1 MNSDLLL
8 RSRRL
13 LLAVLALALAFVGV
27 AQSQVPKTHR
37 VGYLQTASAEEQA
50 HLTRAFEDAMREL
63 GYTEGRNVVYERRF
77 ADGDPGR
84 LPGLAAELVALK
96 VDVIVTGANPVID
109 AVKKATSS
117 IPVVMAASRDP
128 VGSGYVASFARPG
141 GNITGVTSAPTVE
154 SIGKTLEIFREAV
167 PHARRIALLWNPGPS
182 DAATV
187 RTVAEDAA
195 RRTGVSLFVVELR
208 SREDLDAAFDA
219 MVRQRVEGVW
229 VLPDPLMFTARNRVV
244 ALATKHRL
252 PSVYWQREFVDAG
265 GLIAYGS
272 SVPEQFRRAAGY
284 VDRILK
290 GAKPGELAVYQPTE
304 LHLVVNLKTASALGL
319 TIPQALLLRADDVL
333 R

>member
-1 MNSDLLL
+1 MNMIN
-8 RSRRL
+8 RL
-13 LLAVLALALAFVGV
+13 LV
-27 AQSQVPKTHR
+27 ATLMLSVASIPATPAAAQATRVAR

-50 HLTRAFEDAMREL
+50 HLTKAFEDEMRKL
-63 GYTEGRNVVYERRF
+63 GYVEGRNVAFERRF
-77 ADGDPGR
+77 ADGDPRR
-84 LPGLAAELVALK
+84 LPALAAELVALK

-109 AVKKATSS
+109 AVKAATSS

-128 VGSGYVASFARPG
+128 VGSGYVASLARPG

-167 PHARRIALLWNPGPS
+167 PQAKRIALLWNPAPS
-182 DAATV
+182 DAKAV
-187 RTVAEDAA
+187 RAVAEDAA
-195 RRTGVSLFVVELR
+195 RRMGISLFVVELR
-208 SREDLDAAFDA
+208 SREELDSAFDA

-244 ALATKHRL
+244 ALAMKHRL

-290 GAKPGELAVYQPTE
+290 GTKPGELAVYQPTE

-319 TIPQALLLRADDVL
+319 TIPRSVEQRAYDVL